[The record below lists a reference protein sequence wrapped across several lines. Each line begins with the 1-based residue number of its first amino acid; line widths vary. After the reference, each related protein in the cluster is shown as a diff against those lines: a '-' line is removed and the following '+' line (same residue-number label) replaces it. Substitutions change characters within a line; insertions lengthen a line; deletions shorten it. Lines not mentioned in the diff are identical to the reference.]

1 MQQQHRKKAIEKN
14 EKQQRLQHSWQNV
27 KIKDNDKMERTGD
40 EKELKDEKKTLF
52 LESLGFTVN
61 SLDILNFSNF

>member
-1 MQQQHRKKAIEKN
+1 
-14 EKQQRLQHSWQNV
+14 
-27 KIKDNDKMERTGD
+27 MERTGD

>member
-14 EKQQRLQHSWQNV
+14 EKQQRRQHSWQNV